1 MSLSLAAWLSFVES
15 HPHDFTI
22 QYPVR
27 REYFI
32 QNFRQTPPPWTQ
44 DWLGDSPEAL
54 LYLHVPFCEAKCF
67 YCNFAVDVSADD
79 QVHGG
84 YVDAL
89 LRELDSHAGWLSRT
103 KIRGIDI
110 GGGTPTRLPAKQL
123 EQLCRAIAPF
133 AQDSEHAFPI
143 SIETTPRIASQESE
157 KLDVLSR
164 GGVQRVSMGVQSFNA
179 ATLALVN
186 RRRQVEQT
194 QQAMTNLR
202 AAGFLRLNLDIIFGL
217 PGQTMQ
223 DWLADLDRII
233 ALQPDSITTYD
244 CLYRGKG
251 RALTKIAPS
260 TPSPAV
266 YGTMYDTG
274 YAKLT
279 ASGWHAPY
287 GSVNFSR
294 RADETGTS
302 ACFEGRLLDGLP
314 YLGVG
319 NYASSLRDNHWSFN
333 AYAVGD
339 YVSRIKADA
348 NPCEYYYTLPQD
360 EAQAKYLLYS
370 LNYGFVDEARFQRR
384 FGLTLAAAYPRELE
398 YALSAGLMMQNG
410 PRWQVTPGRFDRMH
424 IIRSLFYPAA
434 AKDWLMSLRSIDR
447 IQQ

>member
-1 MSLSLAAWLSFVES
+1 LSLSLPEWLRFVEA

-27 REYFI
+27 REYFL
-32 QNFRQTPPPWTQ
+32 QNFRRTPAPRAQ
-44 DWLGDSPEAL
+44 DWLSDATDAL
-54 LYLHVPFCEAKCF
+54 LYLHIPFCEAKCF

-79 QVHGG
+79 KVHVG

-89 LRELDSHAGWLSRT
+89 LRELDGHVGWLNRT

-123 EQLCRAIAPF
+123 ARICQAIAPF
-133 AQDSEHAFPI
+133 TQDSGHSFPV
-143 SIETTPRIASQESE
+143 SIETTPRIASQEPE
-157 KLDVLSR
+157 KLDVLSS

-194 QQAMTNLR
+194 AQAMTNLR
-202 AAGFLRLNLDIIFGL
+202 AAGFRRLNLDIIFGL

-223 DWLADLDRII
+223 DWLADLDCVI
-233 ALQPDSITTYD
+233 ALAPDSITTYD

-251 RALTKIAPS
+251 RALTKIAPTIP
-260 TPSPAV
+260 TPAE
-266 YGTMYDTG
+266 YGAMYDAG
-274 YAKLT
+274 YSRLT
-279 ASGWHAPY
+279 QAGWQAPY

-294 RADETGTS
+294 QPDETGTS

-314 YLGVG
+314 YLGLG

-333 AYAVGD
+333 AYSVGD
-339 YVSRIKADA
+339 YLQRINTDQ
-348 NPCEYYYTLPQD
+348 NPCEYYYELPQI

-370 LNYGFVDEARFQRR
+370 LNYGFIDEDRFLRR
-384 FGLTLAAAYPRELE
+384 FGLSLEAAYPQELSH
-398 YALSAGLMMQNG
+398 ALSAGLMQKIG
-410 PRWQVTPGRFDRMH
+410 SCWQVAPGRFDRMH
-424 IIRSLFYPAA
+424 LIRGLFYPDT
-434 AKDWLMSLRSIDR
+434 AKTWLLNL
-447 IQQ
+447 

>member
-1 MSLSLAAWLSFVES
+1 MNAELSAWLRFVEA
-15 HPHDFTI
+15 HAHDFTI
-22 QYPVR
+22 QYPAR

-32 QNFRQTPPPWTQ
+32 QNFRRAPAPSVR
-44 DWLGDSPEAL
+44 DWLSNAPEAL

-67 YCNFAVDVSADD
+67 YCNFAVEVSADE
-79 QVHGG
+79 QIHVG

-89 LRELDSHAGWLSRT
+89 LSELDNHADWLGRT

-123 EQLCRAIAPF
+123 ARICQAIAPF
-133 AQDSEHAFPI
+133 AQESGHTFPV
-143 SIETTPRIASQESE
+143 SIETTPRIVAQEPE
-157 KLDVLSR
+157 KLAVLSS
-164 GGVQRVSMGVQSFNA
+164 GGVRRVSMGVQSFNA

-186 RRRQVEQT
+186 RRRQIEQT
-194 QQAMTNLR
+194 EQAMSNLR
-202 AAGFLRLNLDIIFGL
+202 TAGFARLNLDVIFGL

-223 DWLADLDRII
+223 DWEADLDRII
-233 ALQPDSITTYD
+233 ALRPDSITTYD

-279 ASGWHAPY
+279 AAGWHAPY

-339 YVSRIKADA
+339 YVSRINAGS
-348 NPCEYYYTLPQD
+348 NPCEYYYELPQA
-360 EAQAKYLLYS
+360 EAQAKYVLYS
-370 LNYGFVDEARFQRR
+370 LNYGLIDEARFARR
-384 FGLTLAAAYPRELE
+384 FGISFNEAYPRELDF
-398 YALSAGLMMQNG
+398 AVSSGLLNRIDN
-410 PRWQVTPGRFDRMH
+410 RWQLPPGQFDRMH
-424 IIRSLFYPAA
+424 VLRSLFYPDS
-434 AKDWLMSLRSIDR
+434 AKNWLIKLSA
-447 IQQ
+447 

>member
-1 MSLSLAAWLSFVES
+1 MDLPAWLKFAEA

-27 REYFI
+27 REYFL
-32 QNFRQTPPPWTQ
+32 QNFRHTPAPLARN
-44 DWLGDSPEAL
+44 WLHDAPEAL

-67 YCNFAVDVSADD
+67 YCNFAVDVSADEEV
-79 QVHGG
+79 QVG

-89 LRELDSHAGWLSRT
+89 LRELETHADWLGRT
-103 KIRGIDI
+103 QIRGIDI
-110 GGGTPTRLPAKQL
+110 GGGTPTRLTAKQL
-123 EQLCRAIAPF
+123 DRLCQAIAPF
-133 AQDSEHAFPI
+133 AQGSGHAFPV
-143 SIETTPRIASQESE
+143 SIETPPRIASQEPE

-194 QQAMTNLR
+194 EQAMSNLR
-202 AAGFLRLNLDIIFGL
+202 AAGFRRLNLDIIFGL

-223 DWLADLDRII
+223 DWEADLDRVIT
-233 ALQPDSITTYD
+233 LQPDSITTYD

-260 TPSPAV
+260 TPSPSV
-266 YGTMYDTG
+266 YGAMYDIG

-279 ASGWHAPY
+279 EAGWHAPY

-319 NYASSLRDNHWSFN
+319 NYASSLRGNHWSFN

-348 NPCEYYYTLPQD
+348 NPCEYYYELPQI

-370 LNYGFVDEARFQRR
+370 LNYGFIDEDRFLRR
-384 FGLTLAAAYPRELE
+384 FGLSLPEAYPQELAH
-398 YALSAGLMMQNG
+398 ALSAGLMQKVG
-410 PRWQVTPGRFDRMH
+410 PRWQVMHGRFDRMH
-424 IIRSLFYPAA
+424 LIRSLFYPAA

-447 IQQ
+447 IQPA